1 MNNLWRGLIAL
12 SSVCFSRYTSVEAQ
26 SSQLEWESLAAIPG
40 VRVEIEGITQAAERD
55 GLSADSV
62 RRQVEAMLGTAGI
75 RVFSQAEWQETIGNP
90 GLHLRFQ
97 LISASNFFYIY
108 HISIE
113 VRQLSF
119 LVRDTT
125 RFVHARTWSGGE
137 NLGTLP
143 RGRIAS
149 LHDQVRNLVRGFI
162 RDYLRLRRT
171 APEPPD
177 QEIGHLPSNW
187 KKLRWPVYFSG

>member
-1 MNNLWRGLIAL
+1 MNNLWRGLIAI
-12 SSVCFSRYTSVEAQ
+12 SSVCFSWYNSVEAQ
-26 SSQLEWESLAAIPG
+26 GSQLERETLAAIPG

-62 RRQVEAMLGTAGI
+62 RRQVEVMLQTAGI

-171 APEPPD
+171 PPEPPD

>member
-1 MNNLWRGLIAL
+1 MSYWWRGLLVIGL
-12 SSVCFSRYTSVEAQ
+12 LFCSSYRRVSAQ
-26 SSQLEWESLAAIPG
+26 GSQLERESLAAIPG

-62 RRQVEAMLGTAGI
+62 RRQVEAMLRTAGI

-97 LISASNFFYIY
+97 LIPASNFFYIY
-108 HISIE
+108 HISVE

-143 RGRIAS
+143 TGRIAS
-149 LHDQVRNLVRGFI
+149 LHEQVRNLVRSFI

-171 APEPPD
+171 PPEPPD

-187 KKLRWPVYFSG
+187 EKLRWPV